1 MPKVRHLHA
10 EAILVRG
17 PHLDALGPYEMW
29 AAGRL
34 NYRLDGVL
42 ITPAGLLRSDVL
54 VSAV

>member
-1 MPKVRHLHA
+1 MHA